1 MPPRKLSHYNILE
14 KLGAGGMGVVY
25 RAHDEQLD
33 RDVAIKVL
41 PNGMLANES
50 ARRRFRREALALAKL
65 NHPNIEAIY
74 EFDTDHGVDFL
85 VMELLSGVTLDAK
98 LAAGPLPEI
107 DVLRLGIQ
115 LAQGLEAAHAQVVIH
130 RDLKPGNLRLT
141 KEGRLKIMD
150 FGLAQWAQGEG
161 EAALTATLTKSE
173 EISGTVPYM
182 APEQLRGQTAD
193 VRTDIYSAGA
203 VLYEMATGKHLFPGT
218 SGPQLIGAIL
228 ERPPSPPSSHNRRIS
243 LALES
248 IVLKALDKEPNR
260 RYQSAKELGVDLE
273 RLSTGAAPL
282 SHRRRLAWVWAVVV
296 AGALAIVFFGGFQI
310 ASHRRAVAAS
320 STIKPRRSV
329 AVLGFKNLSAKPDDA
344 WISTALSEMLTS
356 ELAAGE
362 QVRAIPGENVARMK
376 LDLTI
381 PDADGFSRDTL
392 ARIRQRLGSDFIV
405 LGSFIETGGQL
416 RLDSRLQDAI
426 AGETLASVTEQGS
439 ENELLDLVA
448 RTGARLR
455 TKLGIGEVLAGES
468 PSVRAALPSNSDAA
482 RLYSEGLAKFRVFE
496 ILAARDLLEKAVA
509 ADPNHALAHSAL
521 AAAWAG
527 LGYDAKAQDE
537 ARKAFDLSTHLPRAN
552 RLSIE
557 GGYREITHDWAKA
570 AETYRTLW
578 EFFPDNVD
586 YGLRLANAQSSSGH
600 AKDALATLAALR
612 KLPLPSGDDPRID
625 LAEAT
630 AADWLGDLHG
640 EAAAAE
646 RVVQKAK
653 AQGARVLIARARLSE
668 GGALGD
674 LGEAAKAMQ
683 ALDESRQIYSEVGDQ
698 QGVARA
704 LNSIGI
710 IHRHQGNFD
719 EAQKSLAQ
727 SLEISKTIGS
737 KLGTMQALNNLA
749 NTLSEQGKLANAEGA
764 YQETLTLSREIGD
777 KGLESIA
784 LGNLGGMLT
793 TEGKLAAAAQ
803 KYKEGLILAREV
815 GDKDS
820 EARILG
826 NIADLLN
833 RQGELT
839 AAKRTLEEAL
849 TIDREIGDKSLI
861 GYATNALGSILAAQ
875 GDLAAA
881 RQQQEAS
888 LSVRREIGEKVT
900 AAETRFALA
909 ELLLEQG
916 NFGKAES
923 EARQI
928 AAVFHEESATDDEA
942 QSYAL
947 LARSL
952 LPQGKPSEAQQAIKQ
967 ANSILSKTQDP
978 TTRLT
983 VQIASAQVAVG
994 DSEALGSRL
1003 AGLAG
1008 ARRSLNNA
1016 LAESRKYG
1024 YRDLEFE
1031 ARLAL
1036 GEIEMKS
1043 GNRDASRATLR
1054 TLERDATAKGFLL
1067 VARKAAKTRG

>member
-1 MPPRKLSHYNILE
+1 MPPQKLSHYTILE

-41 PNGMLANES
+41 PTGMLANES

-74 EFDTDHGVDFL
+74 EFDTDDGVDFL

-115 LAQGLEAAHAQVVIH
+115 LAEGLEAAHSQGVIH

-150 FGLAQWAQGEG
+150 FGLAQWAQAEG

-182 APEQLRGQTAD
+182 APEQLRGQPAD

-203 VLYEMATGKHLFPGT
+203 VLYEMATGKHLFPDT

-243 LALES
+243 PGLES
-248 IVLKALDKEPNR
+248 IVLKALDKDPNR
-260 RYQSAKELGVDLE
+260 RYQSAKELAVDLE

-282 SHRRRLAWVWAVVV
+282 SHRRRPPWVWAVAVV
-296 AGALAIVFFGGFQI
+296 GALAIVFFVGFQI
-310 ASHRRAVAAS
+310 ALHRRAVAAS
-320 STIKPRRSV
+320 STIKARRSV

-392 ARIRQRLGSDFIV
+392 TRIRQRLGSDFIV
-405 LGSFIETGGQL
+405 LGSFVETGGQL

-439 ENELLDLVA
+439 EAELLDLVS

-455 TKLGIGEVLAGES
+455 TKLGIGEVPAAES
-468 PSVRAALPSNSDAA
+468 SSVRAALPSNSDAA
-482 RLYSEGLAKFRVFE
+482 RLYSEGLAKLRVFE
-496 ILAARDLLEKAVA
+496 ILPARDLLENAVA

-537 ARKAFDLSTHLPRAN
+537 AKKAFDLSANLPRAN

-557 GGYREITHDWAKA
+557 GGYHEIAHDWAKA

-578 EFFPDNVD
+578 EFFPDSVD
-586 YGLRLANAQSSSGH
+586 YGLRFANAQSSSGH
-600 AKDALATLAALR
+600 AKDGLATIAALR
-612 KLPLPSGDDPRID
+612 KLPPPSGDDPRID

-630 AADWLGDLHG
+630 AADWLGDLRS

-646 RVVQKAK
+646 RVVEKAK

-683 ALDESRQIYSEVGDQ
+683 ALDESRQIYSEVRDQ

-719 EAQKSLAQ
+719 EAQKALEQ
-727 SLEISKTIGS
+727 SLEISKKIGN

-749 NTLSEQGKLANAEGA
+749 NTLSDQGKLANAEGA
-764 YQETLTLSREIGD
+764 YQETLKLSREIGD

-784 LGNLGGMLT
+784 LGNLGGVLT
-793 TEGKLAAAAQ
+793 IEGKLAAAKQ
-803 KYKEGLILAREV
+803 KYEESLKLARAV
-815 GDKDS
+815 GDRDS
-820 EARILG
+820 EARTLG

-833 RQGELT
+833 RKGEL
-839 AAKRTLEEAL
+839 AAARKTLEEAL
-849 TIDREIGDKSLI
+849 AIDREIGDKSLI

-881 RQQQEAS
+881 RQQQETS
-888 LSVRREIGEKVT
+888 LSVRQEIGEKVT

-916 NFGKAES
+916 DFAKAEP

-928 AAVFHEESATDDEA
+928 AAIFHEESVTDDEA
-942 QSYAL
+942 QSCSL
-947 LARSL
+947 LARTL
-952 LPQGKPSEAQQAIKQ
+952 LLQGKISEAQQAIKQ
-967 ANSILSKTQDP
+967 ANAILSKAQDP
-978 TTRLT
+978 TTRIT
-983 VQIASAQVAVG
+983 VQIASAQVAAADNPAS
-994 DSEALGSRL
+994 DSHLSSL
-1003 AGLAG
+1003 SG
-1008 ARRSLNNA
+1008 ARRSLNTA

-1054 TLERDATAKGFLL
+1054 TLERDARAKGFLL
-1067 VARKAAKTRG
+1067 VARKAAKTRS